1 MSYSRMFTDDVYVYA
16 TTKGVI
22 CSQCYFCDELEP
34 FYLAESTEEMIG
46 HLKAHQRIG
55 HSMPSTIF
63 DELLAD
69 DAENYPNKL
78 PPQSPNP
85 LTP

>member
-1 MSYSRMFTDDVYVYA
+1 MSYARFFQDDVYVYA
-16 TTKGVI
+16 HAGGGVV
-22 CSQCYFCDELEP
+22 CAACYFCDDLEP
-34 FYLAESTEEMIG
+34 TYHAESTEEMIG

-78 PPQSPNP
+78 PPK
-85 LTP
+85 TP